1 MGGAIGMIKVMKF
14 VMQTEIKVSLMTKTG
29 NILITHISNRPI
41 DGRSFYF
48 LKIVLGKILEVA
60 F

>member
-1 MGGAIGMIKVMKF
+1 MASSV
-14 VMQTEIKVSLMTKTG
+14 VSLWMTNGVFIKQGNDIYFLAYFKTY
-29 NILITHISNRPI
+29 ISNRPI

-48 LKIVLGKILEVA
+48 LKIVLGKILEGR